1 VTAAATASRLDSEVP
16 SSAKHDLM
24 SALQINSALCDGEA
38 DKGLIQAYIKW
49 KAIMAAKEKS
59 QELSWNGNRP
69 TFGQI
74 IDLFMSRSMFY
85 SHFKFFDQAVK
96 HPEMLEWL
104 EETGACSDVDIWGK
118 EKKFYNFVDLKEWLR
133 KVEVDGESS
142 SDGGRKKGKKVMK
155 KKESEKEESSHKG
168 EKKSHKGK
176 GKAAESSNKRG
187 SRK

>member
-1 VTAAATASRLDSEVP
+1 
-16 SSAKHDLM
+16 M
-24 SALQINSALCDGEA
+24 SVLQINSALCDGEA
-38 DKGLIQAYIKW
+38 DKGLIQAW
-49 KAIMAAKEKS
+49 KAIMALKEKA

-85 SHFKFFDQAVK
+85 LHFRFFDQAVK

-104 EETGACSDVDIWGK
+104 EDTGACSDLDVWGK
-118 EKKFYNFVDLKEWLR
+118 EKNFVDLKQSLK

-142 SDGGRKKGKKVMK
+142 SDSGRKKGKKVM

-176 GKAAESSNKRG
+176 GKAAERSFFYL
-187 SRK
+187 